1 MDQDGNKSWNNYRTF
16 ISDIS
21 YTKSQVDYTVVNRK
35 WKNSFTALRLIM
47 YSEEWGQTTVL

>member
-1 MDQDGNKSWNNYRTF
+1 MDQDGNKSWNKYRTF

-35 WKNSFTALRLIM
+35 WKNSFTAVRLIM
-47 YSEEWGQTTVL
+47 YSEE